1 VASGGSLVINGLNV
15 SGGTVVAGAG
25 GAATGAGTNGQPGQA
40 QGTGFY
46 LDGVTPTFSG
56 TGSSAINDV
65 IAGTGGITQAGPG
78 TTALNAANTYT
89 GPTTVNGG
97 TLLVNGSIS
106 STTTVNAGGTLG
118 GTGTITGATTVN
130 GTIAPGMPGSI
141 GTLSV
146 KGAYVQNAGSTY
158 QVLVNGAGQ
167 SSLIAVTGTATLNG
181 GTVVVNSAGGFQLGV
196 PYHILSATGGSVGTY
211 SGVIDNIPF
220 TTATLL
226 YDDVFLILEPN
237 VQALAISAQ
246 TFNQQSVAS
255 ASGNLG
261 PVFLQL
267 ATLPQSQQLFALDQ
281 LGGEL
286 HASNVTVGLENHS
299 LFLRTLA
306 EHLHQ
311 GRALCPF
318 DSCAA
323 AEEMDGWQTWATP
336 FGQIGSA
343 TGNGNAHGFGFDS
356 VGFAAG
362 VDRWFDSG
370 TRLGLAA
377 GYDNWENHTHDL
389 GSSADVNSFQ
399 LALYA
404 YQQLGSAWLL
414 GAVSYEF
421 DGYSTRRPID
431 FLGVTAAGN
440 YNGNQVGSYLEVGY
454 SLPLGRLQIQPIGA
468 VQYLSLWRN
477 GFSETGAGVADLSGV
492 SVHADSWRSYL
503 GGRITI
509 PWGGAMCWLPEVRG
523 FWVHEYSADT
533 RGLGAQFA
541 GGGPEFLVYGQN
553 LGRDW
558 GLFGA
563 GLTGQFGQRV
573 RIGLHYDGY
582 FTSNAQSHG
591 GMGQLQLT
599 W

>member
-1 VASGGSLVINGLNV
+1 MSLFVNLIAL
-15 SGGTVVAGAG
+15 S
-25 GAATGAGTNGQPGQA
+25 PGQ
-40 QGTGFY
+40 Q
-46 LDGVTPTFSG
+46 
-56 TGSSAINDV
+56 
-65 IAGTGGITQAGPG
+65 
-78 TTALNAANTYT
+78 
-89 GPTTVNGG
+89 
-97 TLLVNGSIS
+97 LL
-106 STTTVNAGGTLG
+106 
-118 GTGTITGATTVN
+118 
-130 GTIAPGMPGSI
+130 
-141 GTLSV
+141 
-146 KGAYVQNAGSTY
+146 
-158 QVLVNGAGQ
+158 
-167 SSLIAVTGTATLNG
+167 
-181 GTVVVNSAGGFQLGV
+181 
-196 PYHILSATGGSVGTY
+196 
-211 SGVIDNIPF
+211 
-220 TTATLL
+220 
-226 YDDVFLILEPN
+226 
-237 VQALAISAQ
+237 
-246 TFNQQSVAS
+246 
-255 ASGNLG
+255 
-261 PVFLQL
+261 
-267 ATLPQSQQLFALDQ
+267 ALDQ

-299 LFLRTLA
+299 LFLRTLS

-318 DSCAA
+318 DSCTA
-323 AEEMDGWQTWATP
+323 AEETDGWQTWATP

-343 TGNGNAHGFGFDS
+343 VGNGNAHGFGFDS

-362 VDRWFDSG
+362 ADRWFDSG

-377 GYDNWENHTHDL
+377 GYDNWENNTHDL
-389 GSSADVNSFQ
+389 GSRADVNSFQ

-477 GFSETGAGVADLSGV
+477 GFTETGAGVADLSGD

-503 GGRITI
+503 GGRITL

-523 FWVHEYSADT
+523 FWIHEYAADT

-541 GGGPEFLVYGQN
+541 GGGPEFLVLGQN

-558 GLFGA
+558 GLFGV
-563 GLTGQFGQRV
+563 GLTGQFGERV

-591 GMGQLQLT
+591 GMGQVQLT